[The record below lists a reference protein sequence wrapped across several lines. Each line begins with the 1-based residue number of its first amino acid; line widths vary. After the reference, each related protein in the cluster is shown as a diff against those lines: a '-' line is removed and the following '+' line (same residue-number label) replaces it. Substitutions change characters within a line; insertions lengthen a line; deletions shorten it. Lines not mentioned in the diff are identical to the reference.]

1 MVNTLLTKKVEA
13 IVFDAPVLLF
23 YPANEGLYS

>member
-13 IVFDAPVLLF
+13 IVFDAPVHLF
-23 YPANEGLYS
+23 YAANEGLK